1 MVSSF
6 IGWKK
11 VIFMVKDYDRWSLFP
26 MLLKCHHVVHLLL
39 EYEIMENQLN
49 DEDYCLDIFDMTI
62 GTNELA
68 KESVNRKLQI
78 F

>member
-1 MVSSF
+1 
-6 IGWKK
+6 
-11 VIFMVKDYDRWSLFP
+11 MVKDYDRWSLFP

-62 GTNELA
+62 GTSELA
-68 KESVNRKLQI
+68 KESVNRELQI